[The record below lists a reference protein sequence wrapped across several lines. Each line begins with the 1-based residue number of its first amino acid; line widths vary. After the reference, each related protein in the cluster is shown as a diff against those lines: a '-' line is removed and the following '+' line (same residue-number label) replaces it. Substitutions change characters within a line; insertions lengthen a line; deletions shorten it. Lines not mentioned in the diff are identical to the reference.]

1 MKTYI
6 LNDLI
11 SEAQSSN
18 VPQIFASAT
27 GGKYSFGVVNSRN
40 NGKRVTLSKTLAK
53 DLGIVG
59 EENKLMLLPIPS
71 KKVLLLGT
79 ELPAEL
85 ASVCFLKGEDKKISY
100 SADIVKLVADS
111 FQLDFDGRTSMSFAD
126 IEIDTTGATP
136 VAIVNM
142 DAPSGQVEA

>member
-1 MKTYI
+1 MKNFTVNE
-6 LNDLI
+6 LVA
-11 SEAQSSN
+11 EAKSSK
-18 VPQIFASAT
+18 VPQIFANPT

-71 KKVLLLGT
+71 KKVLLLGA

-100 SADIVKLVADS
+100 SADIVKLVAEYGRDS
-111 FQLDFDGRTSMSFAD
+111 V
-126 IEIDTTGATP
+126 P
-136 VAIVNM
+136 VVRDYVAAM
-142 DAPSGQVEA
+142 KAALRE